1 MKKFK
6 TLSIGDKVFVVTVL
20 LLMLIAAIVAI
31 VAVIYSPLWKVSV
44 LNGVCA
50 TFTLVGTLGVI
61 FWFFIVMLIDMVF
74 NK

>member
-6 TLSIGDKVFVVTVL
+6 TLSIGDKVFVVIVL
-20 LLMLIAAIVAI
+20 LLMLIAAIAAI
-31 VAVIYSPLWKVSV
+31 VGIVYSPLWKVSV
-44 LNGVCA
+44 LNGACA
-50 TFTLVGTLGVI
+50 AFTLVGTLGAI